1 MEAVQTVPPLEIT
14 APRKV
19 RQIVMSSAAGAMG
32 EYVWGWGGCVHT
44 VLYYNKKP
52 LAEEEE
58 DSGSLHAGWIKE
70 SLAIA
75 LSQQPLFSGRLQ
87 KLDDVNYG
95 IVANDAGVRL
105 IEARLPVTMSEFLLD
120 LDRACGST
128 RREAEAQLV
137 FWRDVDQT
145 DPQFCPLFY
154 VQVTKFACGGYSFGI
169 SCSLFLVDILF
180 KENFLRKW
188 ADIHKNM
195 VTKERPLFYL
205 PNIKYTP
212 ASNITDVI
220 SSSASQD
227 NSADDQTIIFNVK
240 YSNEDNPPIT
250 DNTIALLCV
259 EKAETKLG
267 TKMALEYFSFSYV
280 KESNNDNNMVMKLE
294 KCSSKYDLATN
305 KKNLSF
311 KDQVASWDDFGTNE
325 LEFRK
330 GNLPLRVSNWIG
342 SVSKG
347 FIMAI
352 PYYFDNHENVSGL
365 KVIVKM
371 DSINK

>member
-1 MEAVQTVPPLEIT
+1 MGSGSGSVVIVRSEMEAVQTVPPLEIT

-105 IEARLPVTMSEFLLD
+105 IEARLPVTMSEFLLH

-137 FWRDVDQT
+137 FWKDVDQT
-145 DPQFCPLFY
+145 DPQFY
-154 VQVTKFACGGYSFGI
+154 
-169 SCSLFLVDILF
+169 
-180 KENFLRKW
+180 
-188 ADIHKNM
+188 
-195 VTKERPLFYL
+195 
-205 PNIKYTP
+205 
-212 ASNITDVI
+212 VI

-250 DNTIALLCV
+250 DNTLALLCV

-280 KESNNDNNMVMKLE
+280 KESNNDNNMMMKLE

-347 FIMAI
+347 FIMTI